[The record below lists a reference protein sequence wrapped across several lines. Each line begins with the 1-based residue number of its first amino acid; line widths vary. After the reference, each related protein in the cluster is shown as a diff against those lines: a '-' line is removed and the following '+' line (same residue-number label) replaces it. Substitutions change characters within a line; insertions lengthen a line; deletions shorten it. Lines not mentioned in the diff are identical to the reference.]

1 LAKVRDDR
9 QCKVPSEPG
18 TCVLMARATDMQGEV
33 QPMQRDQDRR
43 DAVITH
49 VQRIDVYV
57 R

>member
-1 LAKVRDDR
+1 
-9 QCKVPSEPG
+9 
-18 TCVLMARATDMQGEV
+18 MARATDMQGEV